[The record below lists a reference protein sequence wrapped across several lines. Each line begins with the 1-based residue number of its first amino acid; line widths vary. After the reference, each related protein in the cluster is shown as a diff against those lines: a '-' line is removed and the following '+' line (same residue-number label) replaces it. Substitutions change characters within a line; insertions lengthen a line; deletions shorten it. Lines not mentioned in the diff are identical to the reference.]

1 MPQDDSWWPETNGHD
16 IGSQLVSQLESVE
29 DTVKSRL
36 YGTQDDEQKDI
47 EVGVEG
53 KKFKKGHYM
62 YHISVN
68 KFLPSIVSSL
78 QHFFRQ
84 LLNV

>member
-53 KKFKKGHYM
+53 KKF
-62 YHISVN
+62 
-68 KFLPSIVSSL
+68 
-78 QHFFRQ
+78 
-84 LLNV
+84 

>member
-53 KKFKKGHYM
+53 KKFEMEHHVYRIFV
-62 YHISVN
+62 YS
-68 KFLPSIVSSL
+68 FLHSIVSTFNSC
-78 QHFFRQ
+78 H
-84 LLNV
+84 N